1 MRDIIHKSKEVPRIT
16 TLWNLIRNINCR
28 PKKGRYKVNE
38 WTIPFKKRSEIQ
50 RNFQFDGGG
59 EGLVVGGQQSALSN
73 YLILT
78 GLTGWRAL
86 RLSNSILTILVNG
99 LVGNK

>member
-1 MRDIIHKSKEVPRIT
+1 M
-16 TLWNLIRNINCR
+16 
-28 PKKGRYKVNE
+28 GRYKVNE

-59 EGLVVGGQQSALSN
+59 GVWWGGGQQSALSN

-78 GLTGWRAL
+78 GLTGRRAL
-86 RLSNSILTILVNG
+86 RLRNSILTILLNG
-99 LVGNK
+99 LVGNKYCLIGVLIVLRT